1 MSSILILGAKLV
13 NEGTIEEKD
22 VLVDASGRISR
33 IEGDLSAVTAD
44 ETIDAAGHYLL
55 PGLIDDQV
63 HFREPG
69 HTHKGTIASESRAA
83 AAGGVTTFMEMPNV
97 VPPTTSMERI
107 RDKLAI
113 AARDSAVNYSFYL
126 GATNT
131 NIEDVKTAPPEE
143 IAGVKIF
150 MGSSTG
156 DMLVDDETALE
167 EIFRHAPTP
176 IATHCEHSPTIL
188 ENEKAFRER
197 LGDEV
202 PFSAHPEIRSREA
215 CLRSS
220 TFAVELAR
228 RNNARLHVLHIT
240 TAEELD
246 LFDAGP
252 VDEKRITAEACVHH
266 LHFDDS
272 AYATHGSLVKCNPA
286 IKKPS
291 DCQAI
296 RKAVN
301 DGRIDVIATDHAPH
315 TFKEKESSY
324 FQAPS
329 GLPLVQHSLLILLE
343 LWRDGVFTLETIV
356 ERACHAPARLFG
368 IQERGFLRE
377 GHWADLVLVDTH
389 SETHVTPNTLQS
401 KCGWSP
407 FDGQSFRSRIAATIA
422 SGKIA
427 YRDGQVRD
435 QVRGRQVVFA
445 KERR

>member
-1 MSSILILGAKLV
+1 
-13 NEGTIEEKD
+13 
-22 VLVDASGRISR
+22 
-33 IEGDLSAVTAD
+33 
-44 ETIDAAGHYLL
+44 
-55 PGLIDDQV
+55 
-63 HFREPG
+63 
-69 HTHKGTIASESRAA
+69 
-83 AAGGVTTFMEMPNV
+83 
-97 VPPTTSMERI
+97 
-107 RDKLAI
+107 
-113 AARDSAVNYSFYL
+113 
-126 GATNT
+126 
-131 NIEDVKTAPPEE
+131 
-143 IAGVKIF
+143 
-150 MGSSTG
+150 
-156 DMLVDDETALE
+156 
-167 EIFRHAPTP
+167 
-176 IATHCEHSPTIL
+176 
-188 ENEKAFRER
+188 NEKAFRER

-246 LFDAGP
+246 LFEVGP

-272 AYATHGSLVKCNPA
+272 AYATHGSLVKCTPA

-291 DCQAI
+291 DWQAI

>member
-1 MSSILILGAKLV
+1 MGSILILGAKLV

-33 IEGDLSAVTAD
+33 IDCDLSTVTAD
-44 ETIDAAGHYLL
+44 ETIDATGHYLL

-83 AAGGVTTFMEMPNV
+83 AAGGITTFMEMPNV
-97 VPPTTSMERI
+97 VPPTTSMKRV

-113 AARDSAVNYSFYL
+113 AARDSVVNYSFYL
-126 GATNT
+126 GASNN
-131 NIEDVKTAPPEE
+131 NIEDVKTASPEE

-156 DMLVDDETALE
+156 DMLVDNETALE
-167 EIFRHAPTP
+167 QIFIHAPTP
-176 IATHCEHSPTIL
+176 IATHCEHTPTIL
-188 ENEKAFRER
+188 ENEKAFRGR
-197 LGDEV
+197 FGDEV

-252 VDEKRITAEACVHH
+252 VDRKRITAEACVHH
-266 LHFDDS
+266 LHFDNS
-272 AYATHGSLVKCNPA
+272 AYATLGSLVKCNPA

-291 DCQAI
+291 DRQAI
-296 RKAVN
+296 REAVN

-315 TFKEKESSY
+315 TLEEKDSSY

-329 GLPLVQHSLLILLE
+329 GLPLAQHSLLILLE
-343 LWRDGVFTLETIV
+343 LWRDGIFTIETIV
-356 ERACHAPARLFG
+356 ERACHAPARLFE

-377 GHWADLVLVDTH
+377 GHWADLVLVDTN
-389 SETHVTPNTLQS
+389 SETHVTQDTLQS
-401 KCGWSP
+401 KCGWST
-407 FDGQSFRSRIAATIA
+407 FDGQCFRSRISATIV
-422 SGKIA
+422 SGQVV
-427 YRDGQVRD
+427 YRDNQVHD
-435 QVRGRQVVFA
+435 QVRGHQVVFA

>member
-1 MSSILILGAKLV
+1 MGSLLILGAKLV
-13 NEGTIEEKD
+13 NEGTIEEQD
-22 VLVDASGRISR
+22 VLVDSYGRISR
-33 IEGDLSAVTAD
+33 IESDLSAVTAD
-44 ETIDAAGHYLL
+44 ETIDAADHYLL

-97 VPPTTSMERI
+97 VPPTTSIERI

-126 GATNT
+126 GASNT

-188 ENEKAFRER
+188 ENEKAFRAR
-197 LGDEV
+197 LGEEV

-252 VDEKRITAEACVHH
+252 VDGKRITAEACVHH

-272 AYATHGSLVKCNPA
+272 SYATHGSLVKCNPA

-291 DCQAI
+291 DRQAI
-296 RKAVN
+296 RNAVN

-315 TFKEKESSY
+315 TLEEKDASY

-329 GLPLVQHSLLILLE
+329 GLPLAQHSLLILLE

-356 ERACHAPARLFG
+356 ERACHAPARLFE

-377 GHWADLVLVDTH
+377 GHWADIVLVDPH

-407 FDGQSFRSRIAATIA
+407 FDGQSFRSRIAATIV
-422 SGKIA
+422 S
-427 YRDGQVRD
+427 GQVVYRHGQVCD

>member
-1 MSSILILGAKLV
+1 MNSILILGAKIV

-22 VLVDASGRISR
+22 VLVDATGRISR
-33 IEGDLSAVTAD
+33 IESDLSAATAD

-69 HTHKGTIASESRAA
+69 HTQKGTIASESRAA
-83 AAGGVTTFMEMPNV
+83 AAGGITTFMEMPNV
-97 VPPTTSMERI
+97 EPPTTSMERL
-107 RDKLAI
+107 RGKLAI
-113 AARDSAVNYSFYL
+113 AARDSVVNYSFYL
-126 GATNT
+126 GASNT
-131 NIEDVKTAPPEE
+131 NIEDVKTASPEE

-156 DMLVDDETALE
+156 DMLVDNEFALE
-167 EIFRHAPTP
+167 QIFLHAPTP
-176 IATHCEHSPTIL
+176 IATHCEHTPTIL
-188 ENEKAFRER
+188 QNEKAFRGR

-246 LFDAGP
+246 LFGAGP
-252 VDEKRITAEACVHH
+252 IDGKRITAEACVHH

-291 DCQAI
+291 DRQAI
-296 RKAVN
+296 REAVN
-301 DGRIDVIATDHAPH
+301 DSRIDVIATDHAPH
-315 TFKEKESSY
+315 TLEEKDSPY

-329 GLPLVQHSLLILLE
+329 GLPLAQHSLLILLE
-343 LWRDGVFTLETIV
+343 LWHDGVFTLETIV
-356 ERACHAPARLFG
+356 ERACHAPARLFE
-368 IQERGFLRE
+368 IQGRGFLRE
-377 GHWADLVLVDTH
+377 GHWADIVLVDTH

-407 FDGQSFRSRIAATIA
+407 FDGQSFRSRIAATIV
-422 SGKIA
+422 SGQVA
-427 YRDGQVRD
+427 YRNDQVRD
-435 QVRGRQVVFA
+435 QVRGHQVVFA